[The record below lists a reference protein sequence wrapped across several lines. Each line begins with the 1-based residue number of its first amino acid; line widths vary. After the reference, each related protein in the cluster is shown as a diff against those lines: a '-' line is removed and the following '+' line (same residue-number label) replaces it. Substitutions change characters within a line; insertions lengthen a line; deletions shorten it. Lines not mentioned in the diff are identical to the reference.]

1 MIRRAVA
8 FLILVAGLSTPA
20 AALERVTVA
29 TTRDIANGALFLAAA
44 RGYFKAEG
52 LDLAMRAYPSARD
65 AAEALGLGDADL
77 ALAGFSVT
85 AFTLAGS
92 GKIKAIAAQVREQ
105 RGYEGNEIVASTKA
119 YAHGLHG
126 LPDLANKSIALSELG
141 GTFHYQLALI
151 ARRKGFDLNGVTL
164 KPLHSFDAVAQAVA
178 GGDVD
183 AAILPPFYARDLLE
197 TGRARPVGWY
207 SELDGEQL
215 GALFASAKTLAGRRP
230 MVEKFLRAYRRGAA
244 DYAAALLRHD
254 SYGKRVFDAKTRAA
268 AAAIGL
274 YLYPGHAASDTAPL
288 VAGAAYF
295 MDAQARLDLTDL
307 ARQIAWFKAQ
317 GLIDKSVDAHA
328 MVEINDIAG
337 R

>member
-1 MIRRAVA
+1 MIRRFASLLL
-8 FLILVAGLSTPA
+8 LIAGLVTPA
-20 AALERVTVA
+20 AAQERVTVA

-52 LDLAMRAYPSARD
+52 LDLSMRAYPNARD
-65 AAEALGLGDADL
+65 AVEALAMGATDLGLA
-77 ALAGFSVT
+77 AFNATVFS
-85 AFTLAGS
+85 LAGS

-119 YAHGLHG
+119 YARGLHG
-126 LPDLANKSIALSELG
+126 LADLANKSIALSELG

-151 ARRKGFDLNGVTL
+151 AQRKGFDLNGVTL
-164 KPLHSFDAVAQAVA
+164 KPLHSFDTVAQAVA
-178 GGDVD
+178 GGEVD

-215 GALFASAKTLAGRRP
+215 GALFASAKTLAGRRA
-230 MVEKFLRAYRRGAA
+230 MVVKFLRAYRRGAA
-244 DYAAALLRHD
+244 AYAAALLRHD
-254 SYGKRVFDAKTRAA
+254 SYGKRVFDAQTRAA

-274 YLYPGHAASDTAPL
+274 YLYPGHAAGETAPL

-295 MDAQARLDLTDL
+295 MDAQARLDLSDL
-307 ARQIAWFKAQ
+307 ARQLAWFKAQ
-317 GLIDKSVDAHA
+317 GLIDKRVDAHA
-328 MVEINDIAG
+328 MVEANYIAG